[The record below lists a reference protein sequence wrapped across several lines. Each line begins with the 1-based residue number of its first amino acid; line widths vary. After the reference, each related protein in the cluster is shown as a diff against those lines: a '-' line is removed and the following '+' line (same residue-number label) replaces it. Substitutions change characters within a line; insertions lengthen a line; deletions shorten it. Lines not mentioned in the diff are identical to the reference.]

1 LQGQAVFVAV
11 IPSLRSRWPAEVALL
26 LAVVIWGLNV
36 PLLKSAL
43 AVLHPHVVNA
53 LRMAL
58 STLVLG
64 GFYYREQRRHPEG
77 FWAPM
82 RQQGQAI
89 FGLGM
94 LGYVLYMYLFVSG
107 LHGTHAGTAAL
118 IMASSPFW
126 TAVFSHLFRI
136 ERLRRQAW
144 LGLAVLLA
152 GAMVVAVAGSGVVGF
167 DRTTLSGNLLMLG
180 SAMAWGASTTLSR
193 PVVRRISPMGLTF
206 FCALVGLPFLL
217 LLALPRLPAV
227 DWAQVTTGVWLIL
240 LYSGSLST
248 GVAVALWNV
257 GIRHTGTA
265 RTAAWGNLVPFVALV
280 CSVLLLDEPIT
291 AIQVLGGVLI
301 LTGLSVIRR
310 TPVAV

>member
-1 LQGQAVFVAV
+1 MSPF
-11 IPSLRSRWPAEVALL
+11 RSVRHPELALL

-36 PLLKSAL
+36 PLLKSVL

-53 LRMAL
+53 LRMTL
-58 STLVLG
+58 STVVLG
-64 GFYYREQRRHPEG
+64 AFYYQEQRSQPQG
-77 FWAPM
+77 FLAPM
-82 RQQGQAI
+82 RQHGRAI

-94 LGYVLYMYLFVSG
+94 LGYVLYMYLFVAG

-126 TAVFSHLFRI
+126 TSLFSHLSGI
-136 ERLRRQAW
+136 EHLHGRAW
-144 LGLAVLLA
+144 LGLMVLLA
-152 GAMVVAVAGSGVVGF
+152 GAMVVVLAGSKTVDF
-167 DRTTLSGNLLMLG
+167 DRTTLPGNLLMLG

-193 PVVRRISPMGLTF
+193 PVVRHVSPMALTF
-206 FCALVGLPFLL
+206 FAALTGLPFLI
-217 LLALPRLPAV
+217 LLALPLFPAV
-227 DWAQVTTGVWLIL
+227 DWSQVTGKAWLVL

-265 RTAAWGNLVPFVALV
+265 QTAAWGNLTPFVALV

-291 AIQVLGGVLI
+291 LVQVLGGALI
-301 LTGLSVIRR
+301 LTGLAVMRR
-310 TPVAV
+310 KPVTV